1 MLFTGIRLN
10 FIILSMKRIVRVL
23 EIFDDIVYTAISGF
37 LILISITIF
46 SYAFVNFL
54 IGLFQHTS
62 VVHLTLKVLED
73 MLLILILLEIIWLV
87 LNYLKSRTLTV
98 EPFLF
103 IGIISGVRKILII
116 GAHSVEEI
124 SLDKIKIYE
133 FETIISLIVVV
144 ALVVSLYLIRKS
156 RSLYLQKRD

>member
-1 MLFTGIRLN
+1 MR
-10 FIILSMKRIVRVL
+10 KIVRIL
-23 EIFDDIVYTAISGF
+23 EVFDDIVYTAISGF

-46 SYAFVNFL
+46 SYAFVNFMV
-54 IGLFQHTS
+54 GLFQHQP

-116 GAHSVEEI
+116 GAHSIEEI

-133 FETIISLIVVV
+133 FETVISLVVVV
-144 ALVVSLYLIRKS
+144 ALVISLYLIRKS
-156 RSLYLQKRD
+156 RSLYLDKKG